1 MLIFQV
7 AEAPPG
13 TQAAGLDWI
22 KAYRCSPILP
32 NHKCYIA
39 TYWRGLI
46 WPNHCTPFGLT
57 TAGNIQGEVADAF
70 RDILVWHK
78 IPKVFKW
85 VDDFDVLRYPIRSV
99 TNDDGS
105 TKFHYAFDLSTI
117 FRISD
122 PLGILWH
129 PVGEKGHD
137 FASETTYV
145 GFRWDLE
152 AKMVSLPETKRLKY
166 LKKVTDFLQCA
177 LVNAT
182 VKYDL
187 TASLHGTLQH
197 VCFVYRDHRALMPS
211 LSRFLSKFPNKFVSH
226 HVPTPV
232 VNDLKL
238 WFNALSITSYRRSLR
253 PRMVQ
258 DVDAWIDA
266 STSWGIG
273 IVVGRKWAAWKLKDG
288 WNSDGRDIGWA
299 ETIAIELFAMWL
311 STTDL
316 SDCEAPVHG
325 DNTGSIEAH
334 KKGRSRNVHR
344 NSSILRLSNHLMA
357 LNISLSPVY
366 VTSEDNR
373 ADPISRGNLGL
384 NDNRLDIKFELPIE
398 LRDYLTYV

>member
-1 MLIFQV
+1 
-7 AEAPPG
+7 
-13 TQAAGLDWI
+13 
-22 KAYRCSPILP
+22 
-32 NHKCYIA
+32 
-39 TYWRGLI
+39 
-46 WPNHCTPFGLT
+46 
-57 TAGNIQGEVADAF
+57 
-70 RDILVWHK
+70 
-78 IPKVFKW
+78 
-85 VDDFDVLRYPIRSV
+85 
-99 TNDDGS
+99 
-105 TKFHYAFDLSTI
+105 
-117 FRISD
+117 
-122 PLGILWH
+122 
-129 PVGEKGHD
+129 
-137 FASETTYV
+137 
-145 GFRWDLE
+145 
-152 AKMVSLPETKRLKY
+152 MVSLPETKRLKY

-334 KKGRSRNVHR
+334 KKGRSRNIHR